1 MKNKILK
8 SFLVF
13 AILLPCLIL
22 LSACGGTKN
31 LKNKTLLFSKV
42 EVTGSL
48 NKDQYEEEYK
58 NISFKFGE
66 DTVTYIDG
74 VIEDTY
80 SYKVEDSKVYLKGED
95 QEYSNEPYAELSGN
109 FMIVTDTYDNGVV
122 KIYFEIK

>member
-80 SYKVEDSKVYLKGED
+80 SYKVEDGKVYLKGED
-95 QEYSNEPYAELSGN
+95 QEYSDEPYAELSGN